1 MMQRPQFNPNHA
13 HGIASVGG
21 HRRITLI
28 CPACRQTFT
37 VMPAKFAQAK
47 KRSGGRP
54 MTCSQ
59 SCRWGLERDTKAA
72 QRAQDQ
78 G

>member
-1 MMQRPQFNPNHA
+1 MTAGRYEFNTN
-13 HGIASVGG
+13 ISG
-21 HRRITLI
+21 HRLI
-28 CPACRQTFT
+28 ELVCPACRQTFKIQ
-37 VMPAKFAQAK
+37 PGKFAQGK

-59 SCRWGLERDTKAA
+59 SCRWGLDRATKAA
-72 QRAQDQ
+72 QRAEAQ